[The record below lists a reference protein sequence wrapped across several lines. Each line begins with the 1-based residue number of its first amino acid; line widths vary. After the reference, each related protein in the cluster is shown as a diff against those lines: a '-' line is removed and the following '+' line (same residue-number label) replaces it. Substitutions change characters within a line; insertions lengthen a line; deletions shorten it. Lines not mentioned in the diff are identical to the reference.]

1 MVSPTNRES
10 RARSPVLAAAHTTE
24 EDDMKPANRTIPYGR
39 ARLAVAR
46 EVPASA
52 VRATAMQVNDVARLS
67 GVPAHVVR
75 YYSRIGLLSPG
86 RNPHNGYKTFAPA
99 DVACLRFIRLARRL
113 GYSLTDIAQ
122 ILSQVGQGRL
132 PASNMRAMLERRL
145 TENREQIES
154 LVRMQTC
161 MEQALA
167 RWREMPEHITDLAA
181 LCRFIEPLAE
191 SGVKA

>member
-1 MVSPTNRES
+1 
-10 RARSPVLAAAHTTE
+10 
-24 EDDMKPANRTIPYGR
+24 MKPANRTVPHER

-46 EVPASA
+46 EVPAN
-52 VRATAMQVNDVARLS
+52 VVTVTPMQVNDVARLS

-86 RNPHNGYKTFAPA
+86 RNPHNGYKCFAPA
-99 DVACLRFIRLARRL
+99 DVARLRFIRLARRL

-132 PASNMRAMLERRL
+132 PASKMRAMLQQRL
-145 TENREQIES
+145 AENREQMES
-154 LVRMQTC
+154 LARLQTC